1 MQDETLL
8 AQIKHRLLDQ
18 PDGSKDIGCHKVDGV
33 PPLHAKRDPKPS
45 AVLIGLVERGPL
57 SHVLYIER
65 SSHLRAHAGQ
75 IAFPGGRVEEGDRDP
90 VMTALREAEEE
101 VDLNQDDVD
110 VLGFLPN
117 YLSGT
122 NYLITPVVATI
133 KPRKPFVANP
143 DEVASFFEVPLP
155 HLIPANHYS
164 KIRFVRG
171 DEAQRETWRIDYQ
184 DRAIWGI
191 TASMTRMF
199 RDLVLTSKEDE

>member
-1 MQDETLL
+1 MFFILND
-8 AQIKHRLLDQ
+8 
-18 PDGSKDIGCHKVDGV
+18 
-33 PPLHAKRDPKPS
+33 PPFA
-45 AVLIGLVERGPL
+45 G
-57 SHVLYIER
+57 
-65 SSHLRAHAGQ
+65 HAGQ
-75 IAFPGGRVEEGDRDP
+75 IAFPGGRVEEGDTDP

-133 KPRKPFVANP
+133 KPRRPFVANP

-155 HLIPANHYS
+155 HLIPSTHYS

-199 RDLVLTSKEDE
+199 RDTALTSKDYE